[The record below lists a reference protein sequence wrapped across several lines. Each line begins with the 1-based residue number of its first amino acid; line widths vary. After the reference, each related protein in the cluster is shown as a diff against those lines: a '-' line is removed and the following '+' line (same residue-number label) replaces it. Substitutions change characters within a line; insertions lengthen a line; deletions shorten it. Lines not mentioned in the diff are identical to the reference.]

1 MQTHRHRQAGE
12 TGIGLPKAHYNLQS
26 GIPKCLLDWMTDRD
40 HIRLPR
46 IEPTRSLEMA
56 ASLRGL
62 LPSKQ
67 TSLAQHVNF
76 LHEMGLPYDCRLTK
90 RGKD

>member
-40 HIRLPR
+40 LASYRTNPKKGHWKWLPHCVDSYH
-46 IEPTRSLEMA
+46 RS
-56 ASLRGL
+56 
-62 LPSKQ
+62 K
-67 TSLAQHVNF
+67 LAWPN
-76 LHEMGLPYDCRLTK
+76 M
-90 RGKD
+90 